1 MSTAAP
7 YPVVTETVA
16 VPVGGAAMGAYVAR
30 PAAPGR
36 RTAVIVGFEM
46 FGVTPYIRRTARRLA
61 ALGHVAIVPDFY
73 HRTAPGFAGVAD
85 EEGRAAGY
93 ALLNRLDRDEV
104 REDLAAVLAHLGR
117 RPDTSGRAG
126 MAGFSLGGHLAYFA
140 ATQLPLA
147 AVAVVYPGWLDV
159 AGTALSAPG
168 PLLELTPGIA
178 RQGGRVLYLVGADD
192 HVVTA
197 DQTRLTARGA
207 DGRGGPARGGRL
219 PGHPARFPRGRARH
233 LPARPRRGRVAP
245 DRRVPRGRT
254 GCGARRRWGRR
265 PGRRYGPRRAGRRG
279 PGVGPFR
286 DRARRGHPYGG
297 APREPR
303 AADLPRLGGNYGPY
317 GWPSRFP
324 RPVPPLGM
332 P

>member
-7 YPVVTETVA
+7 YPVVTETVT
-16 VPVGGAAMGAYVAR
+16 VPVGGAVMGAYVAR

-85 EEGRAAGY
+85 EAGRAAGY

-104 REDLAAVLAHLGR
+104 REDLAAVLAYLGR
-117 RPDTSGRAG
+117 RPDTSGRAH
-126 MAGFSLGGHLAYFA
+126 MAGFSLGGHLAWFG

-197 DQTRLTARGA
+197 DQTRLTAEALTAAAVPHEVVVYPDTPHGFLADERDTFRPGLAEDAWRRIAAFLAAEPGA
-207 DGRGGPARGGRL
+207 EPAGGGDGGPAGG
-219 PGHPARFPRGRARH
+219 
-233 LPARPRRGRVAP
+233 
-245 DRRVPRGRT
+245 T
-254 GCGARRRWGRR
+254 GPGAR
-265 PGRRYGPRRAGRRG
+265 
-279 PGVGPFR
+279 
-286 DRARRGHPYGG
+286 DG
-297 APREPR
+297 AAP
-303 AADLPRLGGNYGPY
+303 A
-317 GWPSRFP
+317 
-324 RPVPPLGM
+324 
-332 P
+332 